1 MIHRELFFATPV
13 YVKDVGTPEYNKYLE
28 EQIMTWSKNDLGLQK
43 TNMNGWHS
51 TTDMHT
57 KPEYSQLVTE
67 LMRMQKEI
75 YDNEH
80 IDRHAILGNMWAN
93 INPPGGMNMPHLH
106 PNCLFS
112 GVYYIK
118 SNPKSG
124 RLKIMDPRPGAQM
137 YMPMRKEG
145 DPGKDM
151 WRDANIEPIEGRIV
165 MFPAWLWH
173 SVEENISDDIR
184 ISVSFNFIQDGFNG

>member
-1 MIHRELFFATPV
+1 MIIEKFFPTLV
-13 YVKDVGTPEYNKYLE
+13 YGKDVQLNNHQLA
-28 EQIMTWSKNDLGLQK
+28 QDIVNWSNQDKGVSK
-43 TNMNGWHS
+43 TNFKGWHS

-57 KPEYSQLVTE
+57 KSEYSQLITE

-80 IDRHAILGNMWAN
+80 IARYARLGNMWAN
-93 INPPGGMNMPHLH
+93 INPPGGMNMPHIH
-106 PNCLFS
+106 PNALFS
-112 GVYYIK
+112 GVYYVK

-137 YMPMRKEG
+137 YMPMRKSG
-145 DPGKDM
+145 DPGRDM
-151 WRDANIEPIEGRIV
+151 WRDANIEPIEGRII

-173 SVEENISDDIR
+173 AVEPNDSNELR

>member
-1 MIHRELFFATPV
+1 MIIEKFFPTLV
-13 YVKDVGTPEYNKYLE
+13 YGKDVQLNNHQLA
-28 EQIMTWSKNDLGLQK
+28 QDIVNWSNRDKGVSK
-43 TNMNGWHS
+43 TNYKGWHS

-57 KPEYSQLVTE
+57 KSEYSQLVTE

-93 INPPGGMNMPHLH
+93 INPPGGMNQPHIH
-106 PNCLFS
+106 PNSLFS
-112 GVYYIK
+112 GVYYVK
-118 SNPKSG
+118 SQPKAG
-124 RLKIMDPRPGAQM
+124 RLKIYDPRPGVQLT
-137 YMPMRKEG
+137 MPTRKSG
-145 DPGKDM
+145 DPGRDM

-165 MFPAWLWH
+165 MFPSWLWH
-173 SVEENISDDIR
+173 AVEPNDSNELR

>member
-1 MIHRELFFATPV
+1 MIIEKFFPTII
-13 YVKDVGTPEYNKYLE
+13 YGKDVQLDNNKLA
-28 EQIMTWSKNDLGLQK
+28 QDIVNWSNQDKGVHK
-43 TNMNGWHS
+43 TNYKGWHS

-80 IDRHAILGNMWAN
+80 IDRHAVLGNMWAN

-151 WRDANIEPIEGRIV
+151 WRDANIEPIEGRII

-173 SVEENISDDIR
+173 SVEPNQSNDIR
-184 ISVSFNFIQDGFNG
+184 ISVSFNFIQHGFQ